1 MQTRSQTRKFAKV
14 YPDVTTSNIEECTP
28 SLPLINSFQDNRV
41 KMLTRSKSRT
51 NLNTFSILPVIEN
64 KETNEINIITRSRS
78 KKYNPMNI
86 VRFVP
91 ESFMNT
97 ISNTMENIE
106 YIVDIDF
113 DDSTRAWMRNKR
125 KLGNGQVT
133 YGSPETPPLNRTTSC

>member
-1 MQTRSQTRKFAKV
+1 MLTRSQTRKFSKL
-14 YPDVTTSNIEECTP
+14 YPDVTTSNTEECTP

-41 KMLTRSKSRT
+41 KMLTRSKSRP

-64 KETNEINIITRSRS
+64 KETNEINIVTRSKS

-91 ESFMNT
+91 EYLM
-97 ISNTMENIE
+97 NTMENIE
-106 YIVDIDF
+106 YVVDIDF

-133 YGSPETPPLNRTTSC
+133 YCSPETPPLNRTTSC

>member
-41 KMLTRSKSRT
+41 KMLTRSKSRP

-64 KETNEINIITRSRS
+64 KETNEINIVTRSKS

-91 ESFMNT
+91 ESFM
-97 ISNTMENIE
+97 NTMENIE

-125 KLGNGQVT
+125 KLGNGEYSYQS
-133 YGSPETPPLNRTTSC
+133 GNQCSL

>member
-1 MQTRSQTRKFAKV
+1 MQTRSQTRKFSKV
-14 YPDVTTSNIEECTP
+14 YPELTTSSTEKCTP
-28 SLPLINSFQDNRV
+28 SLPLINSFEDNQV
-41 KMLTRSKSRT
+41 KMLTRSKSRP

-64 KETNEINIITRSRS
+64 KETNEINIVTRSKS
-78 KKYNPMNI
+78 KKYNPTNI
-86 VRFVP
+86 VRFIP

-125 KLGNGQVT
+125 KLGNGEYSYQS
-133 YGSPETPPLNRTTSC
+133 GNLRFP